1 MGSIGYT
8 IGVEVSDE
16 GTCAMNNPI
25 VGSIEELRPQYMDL
39 MRKYRHEKLILF
51 QYIDG
56 IGTGQDIRF
65 SEIEKLCK
73 LINSSSLLT

>member
-16 GTCAMNNPI
+16 GTCAVNNPI
-25 VGSIEELRPQYMDL
+25 VGSIEELRLQYRDL
-39 MRKYRHEKLILF
+39 VRKHSHEKLILF
-51 QYIDG
+51 HYMDG
-56 IGTGQDIRF
+56 KGTGRDIRF
-65 SEIEKLCK
+65 SEIEELCK